1 MLFWTALLAA
11 AIPAVLDFLKSDTGQ
26 QMMAGHQQM
35 MGGLLQNLFGGEG
48 SGGPLGGLLGNLFG
62 ARQNA
67 AGTAL
72 QSLFPSPLQGG
83 NPVGG
88 LLGGL
93 FGAGQ

>member
-11 AIPAVLDFLKSDTGQ
+11 AIPAVLDFLKSDSGQ
-26 QMMAGHQQM
+26 QMIAGHQQM
-35 MGGLLQNLFGGEG
+35 MGGLFQNLFGGG
-48 SGGPLGGLLGNLFG
+48 GGGPLNGLLSNLFG

-93 FGAGQ
+93 FGGGQ